1 MNGIKNAFEKLGIF
15 IEKNTLLIFVAMVLL
30 IILSIQNAQLIEMK
44 SGTET
49 FVEKNSPLYQEFDH
63 LYLANFGTDSFAVM
77 VEGDEVLE
85 MDVLKAIERL
95 EKLVSPM
102 QGVIGIS
109 STAAVIKEAN
119 MEKTGR
125 YRIPESDSEIIRL
138 SETILPQKLA
148 TILPDRTHSI
158 MFVEMKGDT
167 SEEMKQ
173 EILRETKKATYLAG
187 FPPGYE
193 VIVTG
198 NSAFD
203 IAMQRE
209 MSTSMAPLLVIS
221 AFLMVIVLLIVFT
234 HVRFKLLPLGIVLLG
249 IIYTFGAMGY
259 LKIPMSMVSMSAFP
273 VLIGLGIDYAIQFHN
288 RIEEELGKGECEEA
302 AIINTIKHTGPA
314 VLIAV
319 TITSLGF
326 VSLFTSTVPMIQDF
340 GKLILIG
347 VIMCFLASLFI
358 GVAVLYRLDA
368 LQKLGI
374 RQMLQG
380 KKIRRAGCGDEK
392 DDDTLSN
399 SPNMSNTQGISGIS
413 SIPSAPPG
421 KLDLLINKSVGIS
434 VKHPFIVLLIAS
446 LLCIGGLY
454 VDNFVPIQ
462 TDVQT
467 FVPQDMPAK
476 LELGHLFDVIG
487 GTDALNLIV
496 KVDDYRDPEIL
507 QWVDEFSEH
516 EANRPHIYGTSSI
529 VDAIKLKN
537 GGNIPDNEWDII
549 RILDAL
555 PESQKKR
562 FVYGNDML
570 LINLEMGDAVGD
582 IGLTGIE
589 EVIAIVEEDLQ
600 WIAPPPG
607 VAVTITGNSV
617 AFSTVIT
624 ALTSGRV
631 AMTLLGLVL
640 VFFGLLVIYRDLVK
654 AATPVITMAMV
665 IGWSGGI
672 MYYLGLE
679 YTPMTATLGALILG
693 VGSEYAILMMERYFE
708 ERDNGL
714 DPFEAM
720 DKAGITIG
728 KAIAASGLT
737 TVFGFSS
744 LMASPFSINS
754 NFGLVTVLDVILAL
768 IATFLVFPAVVVYLD
783 LWRIRYKDKTRRRKN
798 TGNRMNVIGKLNN
811 NYNNSSDN
819 HNDHN
824 NHNTDLH
831 RSNINSSNHNNMTN
845 MPNITMQQESA
856 L

>member
-1 MNGIKNAFEKLGIF
+1 M
-15 IEKNTLLIFVAMVLL
+15 
-30 IILSIQNAQLIEMK
+30 
-44 SGTET
+44 
-49 FVEKNSPLYQEFDH
+49 
-63 LYLANFGTDSFAVM
+63 DS
-77 VEGDEVLE
+77 
-85 MDVLKAIERL
+85 
-95 EKLVSPM
+95 
-102 QGVIGIS
+102 
-109 STAAVIKEAN
+109 
-119 MEKTGR
+119 
-125 YRIPESDSEIIRL
+125 
-138 SETILPQKLA
+138 
-148 TILPDRTHSI
+148 
-158 MFVEMKGDT
+158 
-167 SEEMKQ
+167 
-173 EILRETKKATYLAG
+173 
-187 FPPGYE
+187 
-193 VIVTG
+193 
-198 NSAFD
+198 
-203 IAMQRE
+203 
-209 MSTSMAPLLVIS
+209 
-221 AFLMVIVLLIVFT
+221 
-234 HVRFKLLPLGIVLLG
+234 
-249 IIYTFGAMGY
+249 
-259 LKIPMSMVSMSAFP
+259 
-273 VLIGLGIDYAIQFHN
+273 
-288 RIEEELGKGECEEA
+288 
-302 AIINTIKHTGPA
+302 
-314 VLIAV
+314 
-319 TITSLGF
+319 
-326 VSLFTSTVPMIQDF
+326 
-340 GKLILIG
+340 
-347 VIMCFLASLFI
+347 
-358 GVAVLYRLDA
+358 
-368 LQKLGI
+368 
-374 RQMLQG
+374 
-380 KKIRRAGCGDEK
+380 
-392 DDDTLSN
+392 
-399 SPNMSNTQGISGIS
+399 
-413 SIPSAPPG
+413 
-421 KLDLLINKSVGIS
+421 
-434 VKHPFIVLLIAS
+434 
-446 LLCIGGLY
+446 
-454 VDNFVPIQ
+454 FVPIQ

-496 KVDDYRDPEIL
+496 KVDDFRDPEIL